1 MFKIVQTIFEVIGI
15 SKNEFQESISTFG
28 FFIDESACLK
38 KISELELE
46 KQKSEIN
53 YKQFKMIC
61 GELYEISCQT
71 IAGKSSQKVSDEFFS
86 NLELIERIDNDY
98 SERLK
103 SYDFSGI
110 PFNNNLN
117 NIEKFEFRK
126 VYVYG

>member
-15 SKNEFQESISTFG
+15 SKNEDSESISTFG
-28 FFIDESACLK
+28 LFIDEGSCLK

-46 KQKSEIN
+46 KQKSELN
-53 YKQFKMIC
+53 RKQFKMIC
-61 GELYEISCQT
+61 AELHECSCQT
-71 IAGKSSQKVSDEFFS
+71 IAGKSSQRVSDEFFC

-110 PFNNNLN
+110 SFNNNLN
-117 NIEKFEFRK
+117 KIDAFEFRK